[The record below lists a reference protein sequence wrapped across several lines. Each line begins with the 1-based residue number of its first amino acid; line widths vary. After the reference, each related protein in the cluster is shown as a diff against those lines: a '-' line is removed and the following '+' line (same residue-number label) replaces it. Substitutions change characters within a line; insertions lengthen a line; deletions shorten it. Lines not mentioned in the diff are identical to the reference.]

1 MGRSCWGTCAEP
13 LPALILSSSEFV
25 APVSIPVQEIL
36 DFICRT
42 LSISAKNI
50 VSDVCPPFT
59 VLRTQG
65 NQESS
70 VGSEAPQMISSLRCL
85 ASALLLSECHYSLCF
100 S

>member
-1 MGRSCWGTCAEP
+1 MDQSCWGTCAED

-50 VSDVCPPFT
+50 VSDVCPP
-59 VLRTQG
+59 
-65 NQESS
+65 
-70 VGSEAPQMISSLRCL
+70 
-85 ASALLLSECHYSLCF
+85 
-100 S
+100 

>member
-1 MGRSCWGTCAEP
+1 MGLDGEGLIWGVFCIMRKELEVGQVCWGTCAED
-13 LPALILSSSEFV
+13 LPALILSSSEFG

-50 VSDVCPPFT
+50 VSDACPPFT
-59 VLRTQG
+59 VLRTHG

-70 VGSEAPQMISSLRCL
+70 ANLEA
-85 ASALLLSECHYSLCF
+85 EV
-100 S
+100 